1 MFFIIVEK
9 FFKKLLYIDIV
20 YEREIIMLKVRNVSK
35 LFSDKKA
42 LDNVSFDVKKGKIA
56 ALLGEN
62 GAGKSTLLRIL
73 SGFFEADSGEVFI
86 DDISISDREKY
97 LNNVGY
103 VQEISALY
111 GEMTAYD
118 FLDFVADLHKIAKKE
133 KSEKIKS
140 VIKMLELQDVLT
152 QKNETL
158 SKGYKKRLELAAV
171 LLFSPKILLL
181 DEPTEGL
188 DPNQKDALR
197 KIIKQYAEEHIII
210 ISTHTLEDVE
220 ALASQ
225 VLLLHKGKLLAD
237 KTLNE
242 FKKEADNNL
251 LASFR
256 QATKN

>member
-20 YEREIIMLKVRNVSK
+20 NESEIIMLKVKEVSK

-42 LDNVSFDVKKGKIA
+42 LDNVSFSVKTGKIA

-62 GAGKSTLLRIL
+62 GAGKSTLLRVL
-73 SGFFEADSGEVFI
+73 SGFFEAETGEVFI
-86 DDISISDREKY
+86 DDIGISEREKY

-118 FLDFVADLHKIAKKE
+118 FLDFVADLHKIPENE
-133 KSEKIKS
+133 KGEKIKS
-140 VIKMLELQDVLT
+140 VIKMLDLQDVLT

-171 LLFSPKILLL
+171 LLFSPKMLLL

-188 DPNQKDALR
+188 DPNQKEALR
-197 KIIKQYAEEHIII
+197 KIIKQYAENHIII

-220 ALASQ
+220 ALAAQ

-242 FKKEADNNL
+242 FKKEADNDL

>member
-118 FLDFVADLHKIAKKE
+118 FLDFVADLHKIEKKE
-133 KSEKIKS
+133 KS
-140 VIKMLELQDVLT
+140 
-152 QKNETL
+152 
-158 SKGYKKRLELAAV
+158 
-171 LLFSPKILLL
+171 
-181 DEPTEGL
+181 
-188 DPNQKDALR
+188 
-197 KIIKQYAEEHIII
+197 
-210 ISTHTLEDVE
+210 
-220 ALASQ
+220 
-225 VLLLHKGKLLAD
+225 
-237 KTLNE
+237 
-242 FKKEADNNL
+242 
-251 LASFR
+251 
-256 QATKN
+256 

>member
-1 MFFIIVEK
+1 
-9 FFKKLLYIDIV
+9 
-20 YEREIIMLKVRNVSK
+20 MLKVKEVSK

-42 LDNVSFDVKKGKIA
+42 LDNVSFSVKTGKIA

-62 GAGKSTLLRIL
+62 GAGKSTLLRVL
-73 SGFFEADSGEVFI
+73 SGFFEAETGEVFI
-86 DDISISDREKY
+86 DDIGISEREKY

-118 FLDFVADLHKIAKKE
+118 FLDFVADLHKIPENE
-133 KSEKIKS
+133 KGEKIKS
-140 VIKMLELQDVLT
+140 VIKMLDLQDVLT

-171 LLFSPKILLL
+171 LLFSPKMLLL

-188 DPNQKDALR
+188 DPNQKEALR
-197 KIIKQYAEEHIII
+197 KIIKQYAENHIII

-220 ALASQ
+220 ALAAQ

-242 FKKEADNNL
+242 FKKEADNDL

>member
-1 MFFIIVEK
+1 
-9 FFKKLLYIDIV
+9 
-20 YEREIIMLKVRNVSK
+20 MLEVKNISK
-35 LFSDKKA
+35 SFAEKKA
-42 LDNVSFDVKKGKIA
+42 LDEVSFKVKKGKIA

-73 SGFFEADSGEVFI
+73 SCFFEADCGEVFI
-86 DDISISDREKY
+86 DDIGINEREKY
-97 LNNVGY
+97 LNSVGY
-103 VQEISALY
+103 VQEVSSLY

-118 FLDFVADLHKIAKKE
+118 FLCFEANLRKLKPEDIQQRIREVVEL
-133 KSEKIKS
+133 
-140 VIKMLELQDVLT
+140 LELKYVLG

-171 LLFSPKILLL
+171 LLAKPEVLLL

-188 DPNQKDALR
+188 DPNQKTALR
-197 KIIKQYAEEHIII
+197 QIIKQYAQGHTVI

-237 KTLNE
+237 KTLKE
-242 FKKEADNNL
+242 FKKNADNDL

-256 QATKN
+256 QATKD

>member
-1 MFFIIVEK
+1 
-9 FFKKLLYIDIV
+9 
-20 YEREIIMLKVRNVSK
+20 MLKVKNISK
-35 LFSDKKA
+35 TFGEKKA
-42 LDNVSFDVKKGKIA
+42 LDEVSFNVKKGKIA

-73 SGFFEADSGEVFI
+73 SCFFKADGGEVCI
-86 DDISISDREKY
+86 DDADISEREKY
-97 LNNVGY
+97 LNLVGY
-103 VQEISALY
+103 VQEVSSLY

-118 FLDFVADLHKIAKKE
+118 FLCFTANLRKLNKDEIQDRIREVADL
-133 KSEKIKS
+133 
-140 VIKMLELQDVLT
+140 LELKDVLQ

-171 LLFSPKILLL
+171 LLAKPEVLLL

-188 DPNQKDALR
+188 DPNQKAVLR
-197 KIIKQYAEEHIII
+197 QIIKHYAQNHTVI

-237 KTLNE
+237 KTLKD
-242 FKKEADNNL
+242 FKKEADNDL

>member
-1 MFFIIVEK
+1 
-9 FFKKLLYIDIV
+9 
-20 YEREIIMLKVRNVSK
+20 MLEVKNISK
-35 LFSDKKA
+35 SFAEKKA
-42 LDNVSFDVKKGKIA
+42 LDEVSFKVKKGKIA

-73 SGFFEADSGEVFI
+73 SCFFEANGGEVFI
-86 DDISISDREKY
+86 DDIGINEREKY
-97 LNNVGY
+97 LNSVGY
-103 VQEISALY
+103 VQEVSSLY
-111 GEMTAYD
+111 GEMTAFD
-118 FLDFVADLHKIAKKE
+118 FLCFEANLRKL
-133 KSEKIKS
+133 KSEDIQQRIRE
-140 VIKMLELQDVLT
+140 VAELLELKDVFG

-171 LLFSPKILLL
+171 LLAKPEVLLL

-188 DPNQKDALR
+188 DPNQKTALR
-197 KIIKQYAEEHIII
+197 HIIKQYAQEHTVI

-237 KTLNE
+237 KTLKE
-242 FKKEADNNL
+242 FKKNADNDL

-256 QATKN
+256 QATKD